1 MLLCCVC
8 IVLLLLDDV
17 CGTVGEAARVAVA
30 EAAKAAAARCGPRP
44 LSPRG
49 VAACCESVMAVSKGE
64 LDMANTMQGS
74 SAREMVCG
82 VCAERG
88 KRSVTGGRGPLRCDC
103 LLAVCCV
110 RRGDSLAWE
119 TKQRTLFPIL
129 LLSPACVGCVW
140 VFRRVERSRWGRGR
154 GDPRWETLVCVPRG
168 GSGA

>member
-119 TKQRTLFPIL
+119 LN
-129 LLSPACVGCVW
+129 
-140 VFRRVERSRWGRGR
+140 RGR
-154 GDPRWETLVCVPRG
+154 SFRFCYSHPRALAACGCFEGSSARVGDAGGETLAGRPEKMASVC
-168 GSGA
+168 